1 MVSPLP
7 GDRLSALLPSGWSPR
22 SLDLSYSTTPG
33 AASLRDAIARLDGL
47 SADHL
52 ILTHGATEANAAAIL
67 ALGEPGCNLVV
78 QDPLYYQVAALAS
91 GLGFEVRRWTLPAD
105 PRAPVDL
112 DQLSA
117 LLDSRTRLVVLNTPH
132 NPTGRVLS
140 SDTLQAI
147 ARRVEALRDCH
158 LLVDEIYR
166 GVTPPVGESIVNL
179 TERGIAVNSVSKR
192 WSLPGLRLGWAACA
206 SPDLARRLLAW
217 HEHMTCSVSRLGEQL
232 LEGLWPRREELWAEN
247 AAIAARNRLVFERW
261 RQGLSGAFDV
271 AMPPAG
277 VMTLVGLGGNPDDRR
292 VARDLRE
299 RHDCF
304 VVPGSCVGYPGM
316 LRVGFGHRDVEAL
329 EAALERLALA
339 LALTR
344 EALV

>member
-1 MVSPLP
+1 MIAPLP
-7 GDRLSALLPSGWSPR
+7 GDRLSALLPAGWSPA
-22 SLDLSYSTTPG
+22 SFDLGYSTTPG
-33 AASLRDAIARLDGL
+33 APPLREAIASLDGL
-47 SADHL
+47 AADQV
-52 ILTHGATEANAAAIL
+52 ILAHGATEANAAAIL

-78 QDPLYYQVAALAS
+78 QDPLYYQVAALAT

-105 PRAPVDL
+105 PHAPVDL
-112 DQLSA
+112 DRLDA

-140 SDTLQAI
+140 RETLQAI

-166 GVTPPVGESIVNL
+166 GVTPPVDVSIVSL

-206 SPDLARRLLAW
+206 DPSLTQRLLAW
-217 HEHMTCSVSRLGEQL
+217 HEHMTCSVSRLSEQL

-247 AAIAARNRLVFERW
+247 AAVAARNRSRFESW
-261 RQGLSGAFDV
+261 RQGLGATLDV
-271 AMPPAG
+271 ALPPSG
-277 VMTLVGLGGNPDDRR
+277 VMTLVKLRGDQDDRR

-299 RHDCF
+299 RHDCL

-316 LRVGFGHRDVEAL
+316 LRIGFGHRDAEAL
-329 EAALERLALA
+329 EAALERLAF
-339 LALTR
+339 ALTGAR
-344 EALV
+344 EAIA